1 MSTYGTTQYAL
12 LVVHARKE
20 QKKSLLIR
28 LIALSMC
35 EKKQFCVV
43 FKMVQRYRG

>member
-35 EKKQFCVV
+35 EKNIFV
-43 FKMVQRYRG
+43 